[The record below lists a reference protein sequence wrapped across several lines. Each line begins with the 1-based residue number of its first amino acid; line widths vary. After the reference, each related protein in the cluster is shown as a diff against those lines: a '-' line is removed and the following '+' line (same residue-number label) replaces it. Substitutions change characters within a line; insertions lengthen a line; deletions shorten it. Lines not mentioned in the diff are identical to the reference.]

1 MALGD
6 SYRDDLLTAIADR
19 AATPAAP
26 SVPKFSAWSAIPRGI
41 GEAGAQVGAT
51 AADIAASFRYMRDA
65 TPEQRKQIDRQG
77 VPIEQFSSA
86 AGDSM
91 RDAGKTLRPD
101 PLTASTAETV
111 LYGFARGAAKVV
123 TGAVVGG
130 VPGVLAAGLEE
141 GITQSDEL
149 RRQGV
154 DLRTRSNVGLVQ
166 GAGLALAALPAAGST
181 LKATAALYLAGG
193 PGGFVAQQALT
204 REILRNAGQDKLAEQ
219 YDPFDPVG
227 LAVSALIPAP
237 FAFYGLRASKRA
249 AAAKAAEDFRAGP
262 VPSEQTPV
270 AGAVRDAY
278 TPETV
283 DAAMVLHMGER
294 QQHADSVAST
304 IGRPVESLATF
315 VQREGFKEPPREPAP
330 GPDTFLAW
338 IKANGGL
345 DIGEKFD
352 ITGDA
357 NGIRNN
363 PAGIFRRGGITS
375 DDLASR
381 AAAEGYLPTDQA
393 GDTGAFVDLVKR
405 AVSGDRVLT
414 FERQMEKA
422 AKDYADAQNAVRL
435 ADLEQRLRLLGEDPA
450 GARGNPD
457 AIAAYLDRNEPRLL
471 SAAMDEMMAAQRA
484 ADGLPEFDHLRDRAR
499 MVLQDMQDGDR
510 TLAQYEADF
519 GALSPVMRRAVE
531 SAQKET
537 DATTTPQAPSPEA
550 AAPAR
555 GAGDA
560 PAPAAV
566 PEPGRAGADVQAAGL
581 TPGAKAEAVAA
592 QARMA
597 DVQAAHP
604 DLQVM
609 LDGMDK
615 PMPLA
620 DFLAAVK
627 AEADEMEADAPL
639 MQVAAQCALLN
650 GS

>member
-1 MALGD
+1 MSLLDVHAP
-6 SYRDDLLTAIADR
+6 DLEQ
-19 AATPAAP
+19 AAGNAAWRPAAP
-26 SVPKFSAWSAIPRGI
+26 APAKFSAWSAIPRGI

-51 AADIAASFRYMRDA
+51 LSDAAASFRYMRDA

-77 VPIEQFSSA
+77 VPIEQFSSK
-86 AGDSM
+86 AGDEL
-91 RDAGKTLRPD
+91 RDLGKTLRPD
-101 PLTASTAETV
+101 PITASAAESV

-123 TGAVVGG
+123 AGAVVGG

-154 DLRTRSNVGLVQ
+154 DLQTRSNVGLVQ
-166 GAGLALAALPAAGST
+166 GAGLALAALPAAGAT
-181 LKATAALYLAGG
+181 LKSTAALYLAGG

-270 AGAVRDAY
+270 AGAVREAY
-278 TPETV
+278 APETV
-283 DAAMVLHMGER
+283 DAAMVAHMGER

-315 VQREGFKEPPREPAP
+315 VQREGFKEPPRAPAP

-352 ITGDA
+352 ITGEQNA
-357 NGIRNN
+357 IRSN
-363 PAGIFRRGGITS
+363 PAGIFRRGGASS

-381 AAAEGYLPTDQA
+381 AASEGYTRPDQE
-393 GDTGAFVDLVKR
+393 GDTRGFVEMVQR
-405 AVSGDRVLT
+405 AINGDRVLT
-414 FERQMEKA
+414 FEQQMDKA
-422 AKDYADAQNAVRL
+422 ARDHADTANSARL

-499 MVLQDMQDGDR
+499 LVLQDMQDGGR
-510 TLAQYEADF
+510 TLAQYETDF

-531 SAQKET
+531 SAQKES
-537 DATTTPQAPSPEA
+537 DAPTTPQAPSPEA
-550 AAPAR
+550 ATPAR
-555 GAGDA
+555 GAGE
-560 PAPAAV
+560 PAPAATAA
-566 PEPGRAGADVQAAGL
+566 EPGRPGADVQAAGV
-581 TPGAKAEAVAA
+581 TPGAKAEATAA